1 MYMAIDKVF
10 IAGGGLMG
18 GGIAYAASVTAQ
30 TPTLV
35 YDISPEMIQQSQS
48 KHQTLV
54 QRMVDKGRLNQAE
67 ADSALS
73 LIQFTSDL
81 ERAAEADLVIEAI
94 PEKLALKQDFFKRLD
109 VICPVKTIF
118 ASNTSS
124 LPITSLA
131 SVTQRAEQ
139 FIGMHFFSPVHI
151 MTLLELIR
159 GLATSEPTYQ
169 AVKAFGEKLGKTVI
183 TANDFPGFITT
194 RLGMVLLNEA
204 MFALM
209 EGVGSA
215 EDIDTGMKLGFN
227 HPMGPLA
234 LADAVGLDV
243 CLSAMTTMHEGFGE
257 PRYRPCPLLKRLVQA
272 GHYGKKT
279 GRGFYT
285 YS

>member
-1 MYMAIDKVF
+1 MTIDKLF
-10 IAGGGLMG
+10 IAGSGLMG

-35 YDISPEMIQQSQS
+35 YDINSEIIQQSQA
-48 KHQTLV
+48 KYQKLLQKT
-54 QRMVDKGRLNQAE
+54 VDKGRLSQADAE
-67 ADSALS
+67 SS
-73 LIQFTSDL
+73 LARIEFTTDL
-81 ERAAEADLVIEAI
+81 ERAAEAQLVIEAI
-94 PEKLALKQDFFKRLD
+94 PEKLTLKQDFFKKLD
-109 VICPVKTIF
+109 TICPAKTIF

-131 SVTQRAEQ
+131 SVTTRAEQ

-159 GLATSEPTYQ
+159 GLETSESTYQ
-169 AVKAFGEKLGKTVI
+169 VVRAFGEKLGKTVI
-183 TANDFPGFITT
+183 MSNDFPGFITT

-279 GRGFYT
+279 GRGFYS

>member
-1 MYMAIDKVF
+1 MAIHKIF
-10 IAGGGLMG
+10 IAGSGLMG

-30 TPTLV
+30 TSTLV
-35 YDISPEMIQQSQS
+35 YDINDDILQQSQQ
-48 KHQTLV
+48 KHQKLV
-54 QRMVDKGRLNQAE
+54 AKMCEKGRLSQE
-67 ADSALS
+67 DADSSLS
-73 LIQFTSDL
+73 RIEYTSDL
-81 ERAAEADLVIEAI
+81 ERAAEANLVIEAI

-109 VICPVKTIF
+109 AICPPETLF

-131 SVTQRAEQ
+131 SVTQRAPQ

-159 GLATSEPTYQ
+159 GLETSEETYEK
-169 AVKAFGEKLGKTVI
+169 VKAFGEKLGKTVI

-209 EGVGSA
+209 EGVGTA

-279 GRGFYT
+279 GRGFYS

>member
-1 MYMAIDKVF
+1 MNIEHVF
-10 IAGGGLMG
+10 VAGGGLMG
-18 GGIAYAASVTAQ
+18 GGIAYAVSVIAQKSVT
-30 TPTLV
+30 V
-35 YDISPEMIQQSQS
+35 YDISEDLLEKSRC
-48 KHQTLV
+48 KHHKLLAKLV
-54 QRMVDKGRLNQAE
+54 EKGKLDQASMD
-67 ADSALS
+67 AS
-73 LIQFTSDL
+73 L
-81 ERAAEADLVIEAI
+81 ERIRFTTDLQAAAQADLLIEAI
-94 PEKLALKQDFFKRLD
+94 PEKLALKQNFFGQVD
-109 VICPVKTIF
+109 QICPEQTIF

-131 SVTQRAEQ
+131 SVTGRGDR
-139 FIGMHFFSPVHI
+139 FVGMHFFSPVHI
-151 MTLLELIR
+151 MKLLEVIR
-159 GLATSEPTYQ
+159 GLETSDATYET
-169 AVKAFGEKLGKTVI
+169 VKAFGQTLGKEVI

-215 EDIDTGMKLGFN
+215 EDIDQGMKLGFN

-243 CLSAMTTMHEGFGE
+243 CLAAMTTLQEGFGD

-272 GHYGKKT
+272 GHLGKKT

-285 YS
+285 Y

>member
-1 MYMAIDKVF
+1 MSIEHVF
-10 IAGGGLMG
+10 VAGGGLMG
-18 GGIAYAASVTAQ
+18 GGIAYAVSVVAQKTA
-30 TPTLV
+30 TV
-35 YDISPEMIQQSQS
+35 YDINDAALTRSQASHAKLLSKLVEKGKLSPEAAQASQE
-48 KHQTLV
+48 
-54 QRMVDKGRLNQAE
+54 RLRWTTDLQA
-67 ADSALS
+67 
-73 LIQFTSDL
+73 
-81 ERAAEADLVIEAI
+81 AAEAELVIEAI
-94 PEKLALKQDFFKRLD
+94 PEKLALKQELFAKLD
-109 VICPVKTIF
+109 AICPASTIF

-131 SVTQRAEQ
+131 SATQRGDR
-139 FIGMHFFSPVHI
+139 FVGMHFFSPVHL
-151 MTLLELIR
+151 MKLLELIR
-159 GLATSEPTYQ
+159 GLETTDQTYE
-169 AVKAFGEKLGKTVI
+169 AVKAFGLSLGKEVI

-215 EDIDTGMKLGFN
+215 EDIDQGMKLGFN

-243 CLSAMTTMHEGFGE
+243 CLSAMNTLQEGFGD

-272 GHYGKKT
+272 GHLGKKT

-285 YS
+285 YA

>member
-1 MYMAIDKVF
+1 MSIEQIF

-18 GGIAYAASVTAQ
+18 GGIAYAVSVVAQ
-30 TPTLV
+30 KQVTV
-35 YDISPEMIQQSQS
+35 YDLSQEVLTRS
-48 KHQTLV
+48 
-54 QRMVDKGRLNQAE
+54 QA
-67 ADSALS
+67 AHAKL
-73 LIQFTSDL
+73 L
-81 ERAAEADLVIEAI
+81 ERLIEKGKLTQAQAQASQERLRWTTDLQTAATADLVIEAI
-94 PEKLALKQDFFKRLD
+94 PEKLTLKQELFAKLD
-109 VICPVKTIF
+109 TLCRPEAIF

-131 SVTQRAEQ
+131 SATGRGDR
-139 FIGMHFFSPVHI
+139 FIGMHFFSPVHQ
-151 MTLLELIR
+151 MKLLELIK
-159 GLATSEPTYQ
+159 GLETSQPTYETV
-169 AVKAFGEKLGKTVI
+169 AAFGRALGKDVI

-209 EGVGSA
+209 EGVGTA
-215 EDIDTGMKLGFN
+215 EDIDLGMKLGFN

-243 CLSAMTTMHEGFGE
+243 CLSAMTTLYEGFGD

-279 GRGFYT
+279 GRGFYP
-285 YS
+285 YD

>member
-1 MYMAIDKVF
+1 MSIEHIFV
-10 IAGGGLMG
+10 AGSGLMG

-30 TPTLV
+30 KSVTV
-35 YDISPEMIQQSQS
+35 YDISDEILAKSQS
-48 KHQTLV
+48 KHQQLLEK
-54 QRMVDKGRLNQAE
+54 MVSKGKLEPSVAE
-67 ADSALS
+67 TS
-73 LIQFTSDL
+73 LKHLRFSSDL
-81 ERAAEADLVIEAI
+81 NAAATADLVIEAI
-94 PEKLALKQDFFKRLD
+94 PEKLALKKEFFHTLD
-109 VICPVKTIF
+109 KICSDKTIF

-124 LPITSLA
+124 LPITSIA
-131 SVTQRAEQ
+131 SATGRGDRFV
-139 FIGMHFFSPVHI
+139 GMHFFSPVHI
-151 MTLLELIR
+151 MKLLEIIR
-159 GLATSEPTYQ
+159 GLETSDRTYE
-169 AVKAFGEKLGKTVI
+169 AVKTFGSELGKEII

-215 EDIDTGMKLGFN
+215 EDIDLGMKLGFN

-243 CLSAMTTMHEGFGE
+243 CLSAMTTLQEGFGD

-272 GHYGKKT
+272 GHLGKKT

-285 YS
+285 Y